1 MIRLQFLLLFPVL
14 SPTQLPWGGADTAP
28 KMKSE
33 DACKALNIFP
43 SGTLL
48 LKCTR
53 SRGHSPVETVV
64 GAVREDTHCPSS
76 CSPVQGSR
84 MLCGPEAGAA
94 WETAWVGGWGPNLML
109 VPQGA
114 LSGGLLEKH
123 PQTDTVGGAGWG
135 ERSREAV
142 VFARGAQPGPRGA
155 LDTGHPSYSFDV
167 GLVPRGVGA
176 GLQLAGGR
184 AAG

>member
-1 MIRLQFLLLFPVL
+1 
-14 SPTQLPWGGADTAP
+14 
-28 KMKSE
+28 
-33 DACKALNIFP
+33 
-43 SGTLL
+43 
-48 LKCTR
+48 
-53 SRGHSPVETVV
+53 
-64 GAVREDTHCPSS
+64 
-76 CSPVQGSR
+76 
-84 MLCGPEAGAA
+84 
-94 WETAWVGGWGPNLML
+94 ML
-109 VPQGA
+109 VPQRA